1 MMDNINRKVLFF
13 INSEVGGGERMSV
26 NISKMLPRDE
36 FGVKYLIIRDKKYGN
51 TSTSIINFLPKK
63 SDITILDTKNQ
74 LDKVWKFFRIIKKQ
88 KPDIVFAS
96 HYNIIDKILIM
107 KPFLRGVKFII
118 RAENQ
123 YSTFSTI
130 KKLIIRLT
138 YSKADVLIAQTDEM
152 KANFIDNGVL
162 PANRVVT
169 LENPVD
175 KDYIEEKLAIVS
187 SPYPND
193 GKKHIVAVGRFGYQ
207 KGYDILV
214 KSLAKVYDSNKG
226 VDLYLVGSYVGKWQ
240 SEYERV
246 MAIAKDLCIDDMIHC
261 VGFNDNPYQYIKYAD
276 CFVLSSR
283 WEGLP
288 NVLVESLYLQTPVA
302 AFKCIPIIERMVRD
316 GVDGCLAEPEDM
328 ESLATAIKGALL
340 MNRTNPVY
348 QGASKE
354 DFVNLFRSL

>member
-1 MMDNINRKVLFF
+1 MDNIKRKVLFF
-13 INSEVGGGERMSV
+13 INLEVGGGERMSV
-26 NISKMLPRDE
+26 NISKMLPHDE
-36 FGVKYLIIRDKKYGN
+36 FCLKYVIIKDKKYEKS
-51 TSTSIINFLPKK
+51 STSIIDFIPQE

-152 KANFIDNGVL
+152 KANFVDNGVL
-162 PANRVVT
+162 PSSQVVT

-175 KDYIEEKLAIVS
+175 KEYIEEKLANVNN
-187 SPYPND
+187 PFPND
-193 GKKHIVAVGRFGYQ
+193 GNKHILAVGRFGYQ
-207 KGYDILV
+207 KGYDFLV
-214 KSLAKVYDSNKG
+214 KAFAKVVKPQKN
-226 VDLYLVGSYVGKWQ
+226 VDLYIVGSNLGKWQ

-316 GVDGCLAEPEDM
+316 GVDGCLAEPENVD
-328 ESLATAIKGALL
+328 SLAIAIKGALK
-340 MNRTNPVY
+340 MNRTNPEY
-348 QGASKE
+348 KGASKE
-354 DFVNLFRSL
+354 DFVNLFKSI